1 VAGRAG
7 AAAGAGAGVGAGA
20 AAGGGAGVGTGG
32 GAALA
37 AGAGL
42 GGSAAGAGVGG
53 GGGAADNVDD
63 GADEAA
69 GGGGGGVSC
78 GGGDGASCVGAGD
91 DGAAATLGGVRV
103 AGGGGGGGV
112 SCGGG
117 GGEPVST
124 AEGAR
129 GGVGG
134 LSVKTGGSTGGVNAG
149 AELCATADG
158 ADDAEPRVE
167 DCRDAVRGCPLRD
180 WLFDVPTRGGWVSA
194 GAASDD
200 GDGAFDAT
208 AERAG
213 ARWRADGAVSDAR
226 RAGAGP
232 EPRSS
237 STLQSTSTLVWDC
250 RSCSWAIA
258 LGATAL
264 PAQAITAR
272 LIAQATPR
280 MRAIPVC
287 ASTRIIRAVPW
298 KKH

>member
-1 VAGRAG
+1 MAGRAG

-117 GGEPVST
+117 GEPVST

-134 LSVKTGGSTGGVNAG
+134 LSVKTGGSAGGVNAG

-208 AERAG
+208 AERPG